1 MGGGSECGYETGESS
16 AMNRRDLLIGLGTAA
31 AGTSVVMGTSAF
43 TTVSSPRQV
52 TIRVSEDSE
61 ALVGLEDGDPDV
73 VRQNDG
79 GELEI
84 TTDDFGA
91 FNEDAKVEIG
101 STDQDDFG
109 DGDVENPAFT
119 ITNNFGDEVDEIDVT
134 LDLNG
139 LDGSFDLAVTDSNT
153 TERLRDNGGE
163 HEFESVGDDLEVVIE
178 IDTTDVGSSI
188 SGDIEITAEPEGS

>member
-1 MGGGSECGYETGESS
+1 MGGGSGCGYETGESP

-61 ALVGLEDGDPDV
+61 ALVGLDAGDPDV
-73 VRQNDG
+73 VKQNDH

-91 FNEDAKVEIG
+91 FNEDATVEIG
-101 STDQDDFG
+101 NIDDPS
-109 DGDVENPAFT
+109 DTPAFT
-119 ITNNFGDEVDEIDVT
+119 VTNNFDIDDDVDVT
-134 LDLNG
+134 LDLQ
-139 LDGSFDLAVTDSNT
+139 DFDTGDLTLHYEMNSDSDNFDSNGDT
-153 TERLRDNGGE
+153 TETLGSTEEID
-163 HEFESVGDDLEVVIE
+163 VAIE
-178 IDTTDVGSSI
+178 IDTEENDL
-188 SGDIEITAEPEGS
+188 SGDIEITAEPTEAGS

>member
-1 MGGGSECGYETGESS
+1 MGGGSGCGYETGESP

-31 AGTSVVMGTSAF
+31 AGTSAIMGTSAF

-61 ALVGLEDGDPDV
+61 ALVGLDAGDPDV

-91 FNEDAKVEIG
+91 FNEDATVEIG
-101 STDQDDFG
+101 NIDDPS
-109 DGDVENPAFT
+109 DTPAFT
-119 ITNNFGDEVDEIDVT
+119 VTNNFDIGDDVDVT
-134 LDLNG
+134 LDLQGFDGEGTFELHFNKNNG
-139 LDGSFDLAVTDSNT
+139 IESN
-153 TERLRDNGGE
+153 
-163 HEFESVGDDLEVVIE
+163 GDATKTLSSDDTIDVAIE
-178 IDTTDVGSSI
+178 IETGVEDL
-188 SGDIEITAEPEGS
+188 SGTIEITAEPEGS